1 MMTGIIPCL
10 YNSFSFTQANLEGG
24 NIICY
29 DIKTNNIKSEQRD
42 CNNVVSSN
50 AASSV
55 PSLPKVIPEPIFL
68 KKLPDSEQSIE
79 YKRGADTETDPE
91 TDPETEVDT
100 DTDTDTDHVSSSSS
114 SFSASSCRES
124 RTMNEIVS
132 FDPNDIRKYSQN
144 INETKCADS
153 ILWCLYIMMYGYGK
167 FEMIDNYYTESNR
180 FKFELIELLRQNK
193 PILKANKLKISALEE
208 SLVHKPFIT
217 LETLHA
223 VVVCKSMTTVYII
236 QDRKYYDVGGGGGG
250 SGATTFILEKI
261 KGRYVLY
268 DAPPPMTVKY
278 ITYVKE
284 NYWRMESISAPIR
297 PLSAYKLQDLID
309 ISTKLGL
316 EVVTKIPGKFGS
328 IGTEKRKTKPELY
341 ESICRYV

>member
-1 MMTGIIPCL
+1 MMTGTIPCL
-10 YNSFSFTQANLEGG
+10 YNSFSFTPANLEGG

-29 DIKTNNIKSEQRD
+29 DVKRNIIRSEQRV
-42 CNNVVSSN
+42 CNNIFSSE
-50 AASSV
+50 AETSV
-55 PSLPKVIPEPIFL
+55 LSLPKVLPEPLFL

-79 YKRGADTETDPE
+79 YKHDAETNTDVDTDA
-91 TDPETEVDT
+91 DT
-100 DTDTDTDHVSSSSS
+100 DTDKDHISSCSSSRGSP
-114 SFSASSCRES
+114 
-124 RTMNEIVS
+124 TINEIVS
-132 FDPNDIRKYSQN
+132 FNPNDIRKYTQN
-144 INETKCADS
+144 IHETKCADS
-153 ILWCLYIMMYGYGK
+153 ILWCLYIMMNGYEK

-223 VVVCKSMTTVYII
+223 VVVCKSMTTVYIV
-236 QDRKYYDVGGGGGG
+236 QDRKYYDVGGGG
-250 SGATTFILEKI
+250 SDATTFIIEKI
-261 KGRYVLY
+261 KGKYVLY
-268 DAPPPMTVKY
+268 NAPQPLTVKY
-278 ITYVKE
+278 ITYVQE

>member
-10 YNSFSFTQANLEGG
+10 YNSFSFTHANLEGG

-29 DIKTNNIKSEQRD
+29 DIKPNVIKSEQHD
-42 CNNVVSSN
+42 SNNIVSSE
-50 AASSV
+50 AVTSLC
-55 PSLPKVIPEPIFL
+55 SLPKVLPEPMFIKHSPESFEL
-68 KKLPDSEQSIE
+68 DNVSD
-79 YKRGADTETDPE
+79 ADNDTSTDEKGTDGTETETDA
-91 TDPETEVDT
+91 DADADVDNVPSPAVNQT
-100 DTDTDTDHVSSSSS
+100 M
-114 SFSASSCRES
+114 SF
-124 RTMNEIVS
+124 N
-132 FDPNDIRKYSQN
+132 PNDIRKYTQN
-144 INETKCADS
+144 IHETKCADS
-153 ILWCLYIMMYGYGK
+153 ILWCLYIMMNGYTK

-180 FKFELIELLRQNK
+180 FKIELIELLRQNK

-223 VVVCKSMTTVYII
+223 VVVCKSNTTVYIV
-236 QDRKYYDVGGGGGG
+236 QDRKYYDIGGGGGT
-250 SGATTFILEKI
+250 GAMTFIIEKI
-261 KGRYVLY
+261 KGKYVLY
-268 DAPPPMTVKY
+268 DAPQPLTVKY
-278 ITYVKE
+278 IAYVQE

>member
-10 YNSFSFTQANLEGG
+10 YNSFSFTQSNLEGG

-29 DIKTNNIKSEQRD
+29 DIKTNIIKSEERD

-55 PSLPKVIPEPIFL
+55 PSLQKVIPEPMFL
-68 KKLPDSEQSIE
+68 KKLPDSEQSNQDDPE
-79 YKRGADTETDPE
+79 TETETDPE
-91 TDPETEVDT
+91 TETDED
-100 DTDTDTDHVSSSSS
+100 SSS
-114 SFSASSCRES
+114 SASSCRES
-124 RTMNEIVS
+124 PTMNQIVS
-132 FDPNDIRKYSQN
+132 FNPNDIRKYTQN
-144 INETKCADS
+144 IHETKCADS
-153 ILWCLYIMMYGYGK
+153 ILWCLYIMMNGYDK

-223 VVVCKSMTTVYII
+223 VVVCKSMTTVYIV
-236 QDRKYYDVGGGGGG
+236 QDRKYYDIGSGG

-261 KGRYVLY
+261 KGKYVLY
-268 DAPPPMTVKY
+268 DAPQTLTVKY
-278 ITYVKE
+278 IKYVQE
-284 NYWRMESISAPIR
+284 NYWRMESISSPIR

>member
-10 YNSFSFTQANLEGG
+10 YNSYSFTQTNLEGG

-29 DIKTNNIKSEQRD
+29 DIKTNIIKNEQGD
-42 CNNVVSSN
+42 CNIVVSGN

-55 PSLPKVIPEPIFL
+55 PSLPKVIPEPMFL
-68 KKLPDSEQSIE
+68 KKVPESEQSNQ
-79 YKRGADTETDPE
+79 DDPE
-91 TDPETEVDT
+91 TDTDTETEPDEVY
-100 DTDTDTDHVSSSSS
+100 SS
-114 SFSASSCRES
+114 SASSCRES
-124 RTMNEIVS
+124 PTMNEIVS
-132 FDPNDIRKYSQN
+132 FNPNDIRKYTQN
-144 INETKCADS
+144 IHETKCADS
-153 ILWCLYIMMYGYGK
+153 ILWCLYIMMYGYEK

-193 PILKANKLKISALEE
+193 PILKANKLKISTLEE

-223 VVVCKSMTTVYII
+223 VVVCKSMTTVYIV

-250 SGATTFILEKI
+250 SGATTFIIEKI
-261 KGRYVLY
+261 KGKYVLY
-268 DAPPPMTVKY
+268 DAPQPLMVKY
-278 ITYVKE
+278 IKYIQE

>member
-10 YNSFSFTQANLEGG
+10 YNSFSFTQSNLEGG

-29 DIKTNNIKSEQRD
+29 DIKTNIIKSEQSD
-42 CNNVVSSN
+42 CNKVVSSN

-55 PSLPKVIPEPIFL
+55 PSLPKVIPEPMFI
-68 KKLPDSEQSIE
+68 KKLPDSEQSNQ
-79 YKRGADTETDPE
+79 DDPETDPE
-91 TDPETEVDT
+91 TDPDPETETETEIDTAT
-100 DTDTDTDHVSSSSS
+100 DTDEVSSSSS
-114 SFSASSCRES
+114 SASSCRES
-124 RTMNEIVS
+124 PTMNQIVS
-132 FDPNDIRKYSQN
+132 FNPNDIRKYTQN
-144 INETKCADS
+144 IHETKCADS
-153 ILWCLYIMMYGYGK
+153 ILWCLYIMMNGYDK

-223 VVVCKSMTTVYII
+223 VVVCKSMTTVYIV
-236 QDRKYYDVGGGGGG
+236 QDRKYYDIGSGG

-261 KGRYVLY
+261 KGKYVLY
-268 DAPPPMTVKY
+268 DAPQTLTVKY
-278 ITYVKE
+278 IKYVQE
-284 NYWRMESISAPIR
+284 NYWRMESISSPIR

>member
-1 MMTGIIPCL
+1 MMTGFIPCL
-10 YNSFSFTQANLEGG
+10 YNSYSFTPANLKGG

-29 DIKTNNIKSEQRD
+29 DIKSRSIDNNSSVTKNSDIHNINDKD
-42 CNNVVSSN
+42 NVVSIQVN
-50 AASSV
+50 IPTPA
-55 PSLPKVIPEPIFL
+55 LLERLPEPKCI
-68 KKLPDSEQSIE
+68 KKTSESSESSESDISIDSNTGSETDYQIDSE
-79 YKRGADTETDPE
+79 PE
-91 TDPETEVDT
+91 PEP
-100 DTDTDTDHVSSSSS
+100 
-114 SFSASSCRES
+114 ES
-124 RTMNEIVS
+124 DNIPSPAVNQIII
-132 FDPNDIRKYSQN
+132 FHPNDIRKYSIN

-153 ILWCLYIMMYGYGK
+153 ILWCLYIMMNSYEK
-167 FEMIDNYYTESNR
+167 FDMIDNYYTESNR

-223 VVVCKSMTTVYII
+223 VVVCKSISVYII
-236 QDRKYYDVGGGGGG
+236 QDRKYYDVVSGGCGGN
-250 SGATTFILEKI
+250 TFIIEKI
-261 KGRYVLY
+261 KGKYVLY
-268 DAPPPMTVKY
+268 DPPQPLIVKY
-278 ITYVKE
+278 VTYVQE

-309 ISTKLGL
+309 ISIKLGL